1 MEMADRYNEEGVSGF
16 SLPGMTAGSD
26 NPQGDYGTFS
36 GGMGPVGT
44 SEGRLG
50 GGGWVDNPMAFSAK
64 EGYGIWAESPAADD
78 EENVAAVRE
87 DQMGNDIILKT
98 VQGWDSSMMS
108 PRWFVGARG
117 E

>member
-1 MEMADRYNEEGVSGF
+1 MADRYNEEGVSGF
-16 SLPGMTAGSD
+16 SLPGMTAGAD

-64 EGYGIWAESPAADD
+64 KGYGIWAESPAADD
-78 EENVAAVRE
+78 EMNVAAVRA
-87 DQMGNDIILKT
+87 DQEGSDLILKT
-98 VQGWDSSMMS
+98 TMGWDSQYME

>member
-1 MEMADRYNEEGVSGF
+1 MADKYNEEGVAGF
-16 SLPGMTAGSD
+16 SLPGTTTST
-26 NPQGDYGTFS
+26 PEGDFGQFS

-44 SEGRLG
+44 AEGRLG
-50 GGGWVDNPMAFSAK
+50 GGGWVDSPLAYSAR

-87 DQMGNDIILKT
+87 DQMGNDLILKT
-98 VQGWDSSMMS
+98 VQGWDSSYMQ